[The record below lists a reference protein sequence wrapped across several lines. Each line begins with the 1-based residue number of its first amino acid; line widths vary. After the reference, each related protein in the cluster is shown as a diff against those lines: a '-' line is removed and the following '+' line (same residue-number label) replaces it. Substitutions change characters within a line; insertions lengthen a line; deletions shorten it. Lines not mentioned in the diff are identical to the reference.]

1 MDLIVPRPE
10 GLYCPPGDF
19 YVDPW
24 RPVSRAVITHG
35 HSDHARRGS
44 EAYLCQRDSVP
55 ILLRRLG
62 DAAVQGVDYGET
74 VDRNG
79 VKVSL
84 HPAGHILGSA
94 QIRMEFRGE
103 VWVASGDY
111 KLEDDGTCAA
121 FEPVR
126 CDAFITESTF
136 GLPIYHWRSQDEII
150 NEINEWW
157 RGNAEAGRASVLQ
170 AYGLGKAQRI
180 LRHIDPETG
189 PIVCHGAVEPLN
201 EIYRY
206 LGVALPRSFTIADG
220 LDRKQLSRALVL
232 APPSAAHSPW
242 IKRFGVHSDAFASGW
257 MQVRG
262 NRRRLG
268 LDQGFALSD
277 HADWPALLA
286 AISATGATRIFA
298 THGGVAPL
306 VRYLT
311 EKGLDARAM
320 AAEYGDE
327 TLEDKALADDPTAAS
342 GSSDAP

>member
-55 ILLRRLG
+55 ILQRRLG
-62 DAAVQGVDYGET
+62 DAAAQGVDYGET

-111 KLEDDGTCAA
+111 KLEADGTCSA
-121 FEPVR
+121 FAPVR

-136 GLPIYHWRSQDEII
+136 GLPIYHWRPQGEIVDQI
-150 NEINEWW
+150 NRWW
-157 RGNAEAGRASVLQ
+157 RENADRGRASVML
-170 AYGLGKAQRI
+170 AYSLGKAQRI
-180 LRHIDPETG
+180 LRHVDPEIG
-189 PIVCHGAVEPLN
+189 PIVCHGAVEPFN
-201 EIYRY
+201 AIYREC
-206 LGVALPRSFTIADG
+206 GVALPRTLTVSDG
-220 LDRKQLSRALVL
+220 LNKKQLERALVL
-232 APPSAAHSPW
+232 APPSAAGSPW
-242 IKRFGVHSDAFASGW
+242 LRRFGSHSDAFASGW

-268 LDQGFALSD
+268 VDQGFALSD
-277 HADWPALLA
+277 HADWPGLLQA
-286 AISATGATRIFA
+286 VEATGATRVFV

-306 VRYLT
+306 VRYLGQN
-311 EKGLDARAM
+311 GLDARAV
-320 AAEYGDE
+320 AVEYGDE
-327 TLEDKALADDPTAAS
+327 ALEDDPPSVGQAGA
-342 GSSDAP
+342 GEAP